1 MSNYISFDFT
11 DGDNNSFPIIVRI
24 ENEISNEVYKEIDIA
39 IQNRMDEYIEKH
51 EYWDCDD
58 ILVDEV
64 MKKYADK
71 YKFNYEFVSINYHIN
86 CN

>member
-1 MSNYISFDFT
+1 MSNYISFNFT

-24 ENEISNEVYKEIDIA
+24 ENEISNEIYKEIDIA
-39 IQNRMDEYIEKH
+39 IQNRMDEYIEKQ

-71 YKFNYEFVSINYHIN
+71 YKFNYEFVSINYNIN
-86 CN
+86 CD